1 MADANTVETLDHD
14 KPLRPASTQLRP
26 VFVAA
31 FPESRALAIP
41 NGDLVLN
48 RRYLREQGITDG
60 EISSQH
66 ALVTRKGG
74 RVVVKDVGS
83 RNGTFVDGQA
93 LAGDEE
99 RELED
104 GSILRLGRT
113 LLVLRKAFDGPL
125 DPYPPFGRYA
135 APWGLRTMRV
145 FVDGILR
152 SQARNI
158 LIEGETGTGKELV
171 AEAVAEALGRGGR
184 YAAVNVSGF
193 PKGVFEAQLFGH
205 VAGAF
210 SDARTAA
217 PGVIRAH
224 DGGAVFLDEIGE
236 LPLEL
241 QPKLLRLLENR
252 EVVPVGASAPV
263 TVDVLLLAA
272 TNQPLDER
280 VQGGTFR
287 RDLLARF
294 LSSRLEVPRLADRPE
309 DLFAVAA
316 ALASA
321 DPARGGLEADGVEVE
336 ALERLML
343 ERWPDNA
350 RGLDAILRRAA
361 ALDPAPGLRS
371 WTVERLLGPLEPASP
386 EELSEEQVARVLEAV
401 GGNEREAARR
411 LGVSRGKLRRFRGK

>member
-1 MADANTVETLDHD
+1 MV
-14 KPLRPASTQLRP
+14 
-26 VFVAA
+26 A
-31 FPESRALAIP
+31 FPQSRAFVIP
-41 NGDLVLN
+41 NGDLPLN
-48 RRYLREQGITDG
+48 RRQLRAQGVVDG

-66 ALVTRKGG
+66 ALVFRKGA
-74 RVVVKDVGS
+74 RVVVRDAGS
-83 RNGTFVDGQA
+83 RNGTFVDGKA

-99 RELED
+99 RELEE

-113 LLVLRKAFDGPL
+113 LLVLRKNFVGPL
-125 DPYPPFGRYA
+125 EPDPPFGRYT
-135 APWGLRTMRV
+135 APWGLRTMRT

-171 AEAVAEALGRGGR
+171 AEALADAMGRGGR

-224 DGGAVFLDEIGE
+224 DTGAVFLDEIGE
-236 LPLEL
+236 LPLDL

-252 EVVPVGASAPV
+252 EVVAVGASAPV
-263 TVDVLLLAA
+263 AVDVLLLAA

-280 VQGGTFR
+280 VKTGSFR

-294 LSSRLEVPRLADRPE
+294 LASRLEVPRLADRPE

-316 ALASA
+316 VLAHA
-321 DPARGGLEADGVEVE
+321 DPARGGLEAADVEVE

-343 ERWPDNA
+343 DPWPDNA
-350 RGLDAILRRAA
+350 RGLDAVLRRAG
-361 ALDPAPGLRS
+361 ALDPAPGLRA
-371 WTVERLLGPLEPASP
+371 WAVERLVGPLAVSSP
-386 EELSEEQVARVLEAV
+386 EELTEEQVARVLEAV
-401 GGNEREAARR
+401 GGSEREAARR
-411 LGVSRGKLRRFRGK
+411 LGVSRGKLRRFLGK